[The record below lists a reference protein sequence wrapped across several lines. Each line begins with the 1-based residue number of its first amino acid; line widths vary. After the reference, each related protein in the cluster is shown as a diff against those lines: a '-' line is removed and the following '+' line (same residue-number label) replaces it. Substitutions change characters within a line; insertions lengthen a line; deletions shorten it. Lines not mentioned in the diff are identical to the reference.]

1 MDAEPVVAATLLDPS
16 VALALEV
23 AQREAARRGHRQVGV
38 EHMLLAL
45 LADPQLA
52 HCVDR
57 AGAKL
62 EAARGH
68 LEAALEERGPF
79 RVESGDAGLGYRL
92 ARVLDLSQASAIPD
106 DPLSLLSALVAES
119 GAAVALAAEADL
131 TPALWASSTLE
142 RAPAEAAPGSPYRS
156 AHKTLGW
163 TVSLRASEPL
173 PAERLMAI
181 LAGTGLDDFGVAR
194 AMVVA
199 ATGRARP
206 VGLFTE
212 HDARSWVQVIEERAA
227 AAGLSLTAEV
237 MRCSPPA
244 ALLALR
250 AKNLRWRWRVRGL
263 WIAAAAC
270 LLGALIW
277 AGLQW
282 RELDRAPLSIE
293 AARLAA
299 PGERVRIKGRAEPAA
314 PRYLLSEGVLFTAD
328 PRNPREVFS
337 VFDDSL
343 YRTRDVRVTFRAIPP
358 ASFTFEAERHLSTA
372 GEARRTLSR
381 WVVVTCNNCGGDV
394 LLVGPTTP
402 WASPIEASVRNVDQV
417 GLPAEEIR
425 SLHRA
430 HGGTKKINYVLDVE
444 PLPAGDAQVLVPICH
459 STDVIDVDC
468 RPLMWASAEPG
479 APPDWAQSDTLEGE
493 LAISSDARL
502 NLRFVNDPAGLDFD
516 RSQPGE
522 PGRILR
528 IGPRT
533 TALQSVVLGPGILSG
548 GLALLLALG
557 AWVLRRFGRPSARR

>member
-343 YRTRDVRVTFRAIPP
+343 YRTRDVRVTFRAIPQLRSRSRP
-358 ASFTFEAERHLSTA
+358 SDTSPPLGKLAAPCRAGSSSLATTAAAMSCSWAPLRRGPRPSKRACGTSTRSA
-372 GEARRTLSR
+372 CPPRRSARCTGRTAARRRSTTCWMWSR
-381 WVVVTCNNCGGDV
+381 
-394 LLVGPTTP
+394 
-402 WASPIEASVRNVDQV
+402 
-417 GLPAEEIR
+417 
-425 SLHRA
+425 
-430 HGGTKKINYVLDVE
+430 
-444 PLPAGDAQVLVPICH
+444 
-459 STDVIDVDC
+459 C
-468 RPLMWASAEPG
+468 RPEMRRSWSPFAT
-479 APPDWAQSDTLEGE
+479 APT
-493 LAISSDARL
+493 
-502 NLRFVNDPAGLDFD
+502 
-516 RSQPGE
+516 
-522 PGRILR
+522 
-528 IGPRT
+528 
-533 TALQSVVLGPGILSG
+533 
-548 GLALLLALG
+548 
-557 AWVLRRFGRPSARR
+557 

>member
-1 MDAEPVVAATLLDPS
+1 
-16 VALALEV
+16 
-23 AQREAARRGHRQVGV
+23 
-38 EHMLLAL
+38 
-45 LADPQLA
+45 
-52 HCVDR
+52 VDR

-277 AGLQW
+277 GRPAVAG
-282 RELDRAPLSIE
+282 A
-293 AARLAA
+293 
-299 PGERVRIKGRAEPAA
+299 
-314 PRYLLSEGVLFTAD
+314 
-328 PRNPREVFS
+328 
-337 VFDDSL
+337 
-343 YRTRDVRVTFRAIPP
+343 
-358 ASFTFEAERHLSTA
+358 
-372 GEARRTLSR
+372 
-381 WVVVTCNNCGGDV
+381 
-394 LLVGPTTP
+394 
-402 WASPIEASVRNVDQV
+402 
-417 GLPAEEIR
+417 
-425 SLHRA
+425 
-430 HGGTKKINYVLDVE
+430 
-444 PLPAGDAQVLVPICH
+444 
-459 STDVIDVDC
+459 
-468 RPLMWASAEPG
+468 
-479 APPDWAQSDTLEGE
+479 
-493 LAISSDARL
+493 
-502 NLRFVNDPAGLDFD
+502 
-516 RSQPGE
+516 
-522 PGRILR
+522 
-528 IGPRT
+528 GPRT
-533 TALQSVVLGPGILSG
+533 AEHRSRSPG
-548 GLALLLALG
+548 
-557 AWVLRRFGRPSARR
+557 SARRACPYQGARRARRATLPAIGGRAVHGRPAQPTRGLQRFRRLPLPHA